1 MRVHN
6 LLDQGTEKAYRKYTK
21 ELGNEWEHSI
31 DLGISDALGK
41 SNLTPD
47 EIKSEIDRYETLRE
61 NIKKSLPSG
70 KTTMERPI
78 NGNDIV
84 NLGIKKGP
92 MVGQILKLID
102 DKLLENPFLSREE
115 ALEIAKEYIS
125 LNKKATTLDKI
136 TTLLYEPFE

>member
-1 MRVHN
+1 LN
-6 LLDQGTEKAYRKYTK
+6 QQ
-21 ELGNEWEHSI
+21 I
-31 DLGISDALGK
+31 C
-41 SNLTPD
+41 
-47 EIKSEIDRYETLRE
+47 E
-61 NIKKSLPSG
+61 NYL
-70 KTTMERPI
+70 ERPI

-84 NLGIKKGP
+84 NFGIKKGP
-92 MVGQILKLID
+92 AIGQILKLID